1 MNIGDWL
8 FESSPALKKLS
19 NIKTCWEIASDFLSE
34 LVLGGL
40 QVRSL
45 TGHISW
51 FSERRSL
58 LLKVQSFA
66 LELVPIDELVA
77 WQTMPWA
84 VNEQFQ
90 RGTHVRSNYQPINDC
105 LSAYFR

>member
-1 MNIGDWL
+1 M

-45 TGHISW
+45 TGRISW

-90 RGTHVRSNYQPINDC
+90 RGDPRDERFQMVSSLKVRNPRQE
-105 LSAYFR
+105 